1 MQNEILKSQFKDSN
15 NLIISNVTSKEVKKS
30 EELTDEDIDRIQFI
44 LSLVSEL
51 ESTADLICTQKVY
64 IQSTKEE
71 RKQIYDMFRVIK
83 YLIQNNISDKP
94 ENEKYFNDVGLN
106 INDVNRLNEKFYNC
120 F

>member
-1 MQNEILKSQFKDSN
+1 
-15 NLIISNVTSKEVKKS
+15 
-30 EELTDEDIDRIQFI
+30 
-44 LSLVSEL
+44 
-51 ESTADLICTQKVY
+51 
-64 IQSTKEE
+64 
-71 RKQIYDMFRVIK
+71 MFRVIK